1 MSEWIASAFL
11 VAGGLFCLVAGLGV
25 LRLNDVFSRMHA
37 ATKAG
42 TLGLALICVAVM
54 IMATDWLHVVEALFV
69 FLFMIA
75 SAPVGAHLIGRA
87 AFRINQP
94 MAPNTRED
102 PDAEKFRRYG
112 REDRGIPPD
121 AAEETL

>member
-11 VAGGLFCLVAGLGV
+11 VAGGFFCLIAGVGV
-25 LRLNDVFSRMHA
+25 LRLSDVFSRMHA

-54 IMATDWLHVVEALFV
+54 IMATDWLHVLEALFV

-112 REDRGIPPD
+112 REDRGIPPE